1 MEILLMWI
9 GWSIIGG
16 IFIITGTIRCRNTY
30 RVYSDILEKIE
41 QNIARL
47 ENLQEQAGA
56 ATAVAE
62 AVNPHRDP
70 E

>member
-16 IFIITGTIRCRNTY
+16 IFIITSTIRCRNTY
-30 RVYSDILEKIE
+30 RVYIE